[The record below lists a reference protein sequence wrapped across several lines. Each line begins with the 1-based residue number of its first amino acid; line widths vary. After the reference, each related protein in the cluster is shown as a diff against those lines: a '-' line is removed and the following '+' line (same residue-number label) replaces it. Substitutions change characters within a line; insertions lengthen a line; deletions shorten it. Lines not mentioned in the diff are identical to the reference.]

1 MADNV
6 AVSNSPLSNYTVA
19 TDDIGGIHYQRLKV
33 VFGADGSAG
42 DVADGA
48 PLPVYLPKASSAVV
62 TSVPDQATVIDLKA
76 ANAARKMLIICN
88 NSTEILYVKLG
99 TAASTVDFSYKIYPN
114 AHLELPLPIYTGVV
128 TGIWAANASGAA
140 LVTEY

>member
-6 AVSNSPLSNYTVA
+6 AVSNAPLANYTVA

-33 VFGADGSAG
+33 VFGADGSAA
-42 DVADGA
+42 DVADTA
-48 PLPVYLPKASSAVV
+48 PLPVYLPKAAAATVTSFSDVV
-62 TSVPDQATVIDLKA
+62 TAVTLAA

-88 NSTEILYVKLG
+88 TSSAILYVKLG
-99 TAASTVDFSYKIYPN
+99 SAATLTDFSYKVLTN
-114 AHLELPLPIYTGVV
+114 GHVELPLPMYTGIV
-128 TGIWAANASGAA
+128 TGIWSADAGGFS